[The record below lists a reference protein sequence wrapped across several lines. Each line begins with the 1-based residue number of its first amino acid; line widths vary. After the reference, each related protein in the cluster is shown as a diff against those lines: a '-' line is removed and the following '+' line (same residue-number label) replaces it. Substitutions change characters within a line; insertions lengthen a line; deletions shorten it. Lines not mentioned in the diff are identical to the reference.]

1 VTSLISTVGI
11 RYDDFGT
18 PAKLKKTAV
27 AAKQTEKAFDQLAGK
42 AALGSKKLGLFGN
55 SAVATGVKSK
65 IGAVGVK
72 ALGNAIKSTF
82 GLMAGLTAGIAGLST
97 AFNTLK
103 EIEFA
108 SAKFRTLG
116 GDSTDLV
123 NKLKLV
129 SIELNGSASV
139 AELTGAAYDVAS
151 AGFVEAA
158 DAAMILKAASQG
170 ATGGFS
176 DINTVGNAATS
187 VLNAYG
193 KSAKDA
199 EFLVD
204 QFIQTQNDGKI
215 IVAEY
220 AQNIGKVA
228 SVAATMNV
236 PLKEVNAAIA
246 QVTAAGVKSEVA
258 FTGMKTALLRLT
270 GEAGGKKLAKLGID
284 INASTI
290 ASEGLAANLKKLQG
304 LDIKSLESIFGQEA
318 IQVMAP
324 LIKDLEKYEQL
335 IKNQENA
342 TGAAAAAQIEASNTI
357 EGAWKRVTNSFSNL
371 FADQSEL
378 GLLIKL
384 TLQGLSVGID
394 NIARGIKTL
403 MLPFRIIFKFLA
415 GMGQAFTDQFGK
427 GTSAIVLITQTYTW
441 FLEKVEK
448 GFQLVEAVA
457 FALGKAFG
465 AVALAFEPLFTTVG
479 EWTSFAGEKLTGFGT
494 WMQDFF
500 KGVATGVSEWFGTIF
515 SGLKTRITNFYN
527 NLPEWMKKALE
538 WMAGGVKKAAGAV
551 SDLKNAAGEK
561 IGETLK
567 GWNEDEEGNKR
578 FVDMSKFQEAIAAA
592 GGDIN
597 KAWKDYLGIVKETN
611 NELDKN
617 KDKTEN
623 GSVPAVNKLKEAFEQ
638 VKETIA
644 SGLHSAVMGL
654 IDGTKSLGESLAG
667 IAKQIASLMLKK
679 AIFGAFGLTAA
690 EGAYVANGIR
700 PFNQGG
706 LVTKPT
712 MGLVGE
718 AGEDE
723 YIIPAS
729 KMAQS
734 MQRYSAGARG
744 ESVIPGTGQS
754 SSGGGADAQTT
765 VNYSGPILNFNSEE
779 FVPKSAIGEIINSAA
794 SRGAK
799 AGEART
805 LASLQNS
812 RSKRS
817 NIGL

>member
-1 VTSLISTVGI
+1 MTSLISTVGI

-18 PAKLKKTAV
+18 PAKLKKTAE
-27 AAKQTEKAFDQLAGK
+27 AAKKTEKAFDQLGSKAGK
-42 AALGSKKLGLFGN
+42 AAKGVGLFGKGAIGAGAGAKVGALGVKAFGTAIKTAMGPISLAL
-55 SAVATGVKSK
+55 SAVAGL
-65 IGAVGVK
+65 GA
-72 ALGNAIKSTF
+72 
-82 GLMAGLTAGIAGLST
+82 
-97 AFNTLK
+97 AFNTMK

-116 GDSTDLV
+116 GDSDVLSS
-123 NKLKLV
+123 KLKLV
-129 SIELNGSASV
+129 AIELNGAASV

-151 AGFVEAA
+151 AGFTDAA
-158 DAAMILKAASQG
+158 DAAMILKAASLG
-170 ATGGFS
+170 ATGGFT
-176 DINTVGNAATS
+176 DINTAGGAAVK

-193 KSAKDA
+193 LGAKDA
-199 EFLVD
+199 GELMDKFA
-204 QFIQTQNDGKI
+204 QTQADGI
-215 IVAEY
+215 ITIGQY
-220 AQNIGKVA
+220 SDNIGKVA
-228 SVAATMNV
+228 TTAAGLGV
-236 PLKEVNAAIA
+236 SLDEVNAVLA
-246 QVTAAGVKSEVA
+246 QSTAAGTNIETA
-258 FTGMKTALLRLT
+258 FSGLNSALAKISS
-270 GEAGGKKLAKLGID
+270 GQAGKKLGID
-284 INASTI
+284 LNEATLRT
-290 ASEGLAANLKKLQG
+290 EGLQGALKKLEG
-304 LDIKSLESIFGQEA
+304 FSTGELQEA
-318 IQVMAP
+318 FGIEAFKGIQVA
-324 LIKDLEKYEQL
+324 IQDTEKLNQL
-335 IKNQENA
+335 IANQA
-342 TGAAAAAQIEASNTI
+342 DSQGAAQDAAIIAGNTI
-357 EGAWKRVTNSFSNL
+357 SGAWDRVANSFSNL
-371 FADQSEL
+371 FAEQSEL
-378 GLLIKL
+378 GAAIRI
-384 TLQGLSVGID
+384 TLQGVSVVIDALGI
-394 NIARGIKTL
+394 ALKTL
-403 MLPFRIIFKFLA
+403 MLPVRIIAKFLA
-415 GMGQAFTDQFGK
+415 GMGQAFTDEFGK
-427 GTSAIVLITQTYTW
+427 GTSAIVLITKVWTF

-457 FALGKAFG
+457 FAMGKAFG
-465 AVALAFEPLFTTVG
+465 AVALAFEPLFTTIG
-479 EWTSFAGEKLTGFGT
+479 EWTNFAGEKLTGFGT

-500 KGVATGVSEWFGTIF
+500 KGVATGVSEWLGSIF
-515 SGLKTRITNFYN
+515 SGLKTRITKFYED
-527 NLPEWMKKALE
+527 LPPWMKKALE
-538 WMAGGVKKAAGAV
+538 WMAGGVKKVAGAV
-551 SDLKNAAGEK
+551 SNTVQGAGEK
-561 IGETLK
+561 IGETLNA
-567 GWNEDEEGNKR
+567 WNTDEEGNSR
-578 FVDMSKFQEAIAAA
+578 FVDMSKFQEAIAKA

-597 KAWKDYLGIVKETN
+597 KAWKDYLGIVKEAN

-617 KDKTEN
+617 KNKTEN
-623 GSVPAVNKLKEAFEQ
+623 GSVPAVNKLKEAFEA

-679 AIFGAFGLTAA
+679 AIFGAFGLKAA

-812 RSKRS
+812 RSRRS

>member
-1 VTSLISTVGI
+1 MTSLISTVGI

-72 ALGNAIKSTF
+72 ALGTAIKSTF
-82 GLMAGLTAGIAGLST
+82 GLMAGLTAGIAGLTT
-97 AFNTLK
+97 AFGTLK

-129 SIELNGSASV
+129 SIELNGAASV

-199 EFLVD
+199 QFLVD

-290 ASEGLAANLKKLQG
+290 ASEGLAANLKKLEG

-342 TGAAAAAQIEASNTI
+342 SGAAANAQIEASNTI
-357 EGAWKRVTNSFSNL
+357 KGAWDRVANSFKNL
-371 FADQSEL
+371 FAEQSEL
-378 GLLIKL
+378 GAAIRI
-384 TLQGLSVGID
+384 TLQGVSVVIDALGI
-394 NIARGIKTL
+394 ALKTL
-403 MLPFRIIFKFLA
+403 MLPVRLLFKLLA
-415 GMGQAFTDQFGK
+415 GVGSAFEEQFGK
-427 GTSAIVLITQTYTW
+427 GNGAIVLITKAWTF

-457 FALGKAFG
+457 SALGFAIG
-465 AVALAFEPLFTTVG
+465 AVALAFEPLFTTIG
-479 EWTSFAGEKLTGFGT
+479 EWTNFAGEKLTGFGT

-515 SGLKTRITNFYN
+515 SGLKTRITKFYED
-527 NLPEWMKKALE
+527 LPPWMKKALE
-538 WMAGGVKKAAGAV
+538 WMAGGVKKVAGAV
-551 SDLKNAAGEK
+551 SNTVQGAGEK
-561 IGETLK
+561 IGETLNA
-567 GWNEDEEGNKR
+567 WNTDKEGNSR
-578 FVDMSKFQEAIAAA
+578 FIDMSKFQEAIAKA

-597 KAWKDYLGIVKETN
+597 KAWKEYLGIVQETN
-611 NELDKN
+611 NELDKG
-617 KDKTEN
+617 KKKTEETN
-623 GSVPAVNKLKEAFEQ
+623 PAVNKLKEAFEA

-667 IAKQIASLMLKK
+667 IAKQIGSLMLKK
-679 AIFGAFGLTAA
+679 AIFGSFGLTAA

-734 MQRYSAGARG
+734 MQRYNSGARG
-744 ESVIPGTGQS
+744 EAVIPGTGQS
-754 SSGGGADAQTT
+754 SAGGGANAQTT

-779 FVPKSAIGEIINSAA
+779 FVPKSAVGQIINSAA
-794 SRGAK
+794 SKGAAAGESRTMSTLRNSRGA
-799 AGEART
+799 R
-805 LASLQNS
+805 S
-812 RSKRS
+812 RL
-817 NIGL
+817 GM